1 MRIGIVGGGFMGEAF
16 LRGML
21 RAEVAAP
28 ADIAVAEVMES
39 RRTALSEHGV
49 RVTDDPQSACIGAEV
64 VLLAVKPDDLGD
76 VAEGL
81 RGSFAQNA
89 VLISIAAGVRLAD
102 VQKHSGHRAAVRV
115 MPNLPAAIGE
125 GAVVF
130 YASPDVTR
138 AQRDQV
144 ERVLS
149 GVATAIVEVSNDDA
163 VDLATAVHGSG
174 PGYVYMVIEAMIDAA
189 VRLGM
194 KRPDAQALVLAT
206 VAGSARY
213 AMESGMHPSELRN
226 AVTSPGGTTAA
237 GPCGAGVGGHPRS
250 LRRRYRGRI
259 PARAGPRRV
268 WMNGIVDTRHRQLL
282 HASHGSLIFARAI
295 ISWFPIDRNGP
306 DCSGTR
312 RHHGAHVLEPL
323 RRDRTAHRDDRHHAD
338 WSQCMLLGSCCSP
351 RLLQQGAAT
360 N

>member
-21 RAEVAAP
+21 RAKVAAP
-28 ADIAVAEVMES
+28 SDIAIAEVMEA

-64 VLLAVKPDDLGD
+64 VLLAVKPDDLGE

-81 RGSFAQNA
+81 RGSLAQSA
-89 VLISIAAGVRLAD
+89 VLVSIAAGVRLAD
-102 VQKHSGHRAAVRV
+102 VQKHSGQRAVVRV

-130 YASPDVTR
+130 YAAPEVTA
-138 AQRDQV
+138 AQREHVQ
-144 ERVLS
+144 RVVS
-149 GVATAIVEVSNDDA
+149 GVATAVVEVGDDDA

-174 PGYVYMVIEAMIDAA
+174 PGYIYMVIEAMIDAA

-194 KRPDAQALVLAT
+194 KRPDAQSLVLAT

-213 AMESGMHPSELRN
+213 AIESGLHPSELRN

-237 GPCGAGVGGHPRS
+237 GLAELESAGIRAAFDDAIEAAY
-250 LRRRYRGRI
+250 LR
-259 PARAGPRRV
+259 AL
-268 WMNGIVDTRHRQLL
+268 D
-282 HASHGSLIFARAI
+282 
-295 ISWFPIDRNGP
+295 
-306 DCSGTR
+306 
-312 RHHGAHVLEPL
+312 
-323 RRDRTAHRDDRHHAD
+323 
-338 WSQCMLLGSCCSP
+338 LGES
-351 RLLQQGAAT
+351 
-360 N
+360 